1 MFPDKIVH
9 NEEIQTD
16 VCRLFYVPDT
26 PLDES
31 TQLFNEGVV
40 RAGVV
45 EHHNGTVLNVVKPP
59 LGWYK
64 PAR

>member
-9 NEEIQTD
+9 NKEIQID
-16 VCRLFYVPDT
+16 VCRLYVPDT

-45 EHHNGTVLNVVKPP
+45 EHHNGAMFNVVKPP